1 MPELHDRTKRFDFIA
16 IVKAIWVPFVSWLSA
31 VLIVTFAGQP
41 GVVCITPVAWL
52 MSLWVGLRSV
62 AYSRSAQ
69 KSSRL
74 TEAGLAGGIFGLL
87 QGVLFLVVMPL
98 MGSIQAEEKQ
108 KAILM
113 SVVMIVFGTLVSA
126 VLSMAIAA
134 SLERRR
140 TTRS

>member
-1 MPELHDRTKRFDFIA
+1 
-16 IVKAIWVPFVSWLSA
+16 
-31 VLIVTFAGQP
+31 
-41 GVVCITPVAWL
+41 

-87 QGVLFLVVMPL
+87 QGVLFLVIMPL

>member
-52 MSLWVGLRSV
+52 MALWVGLRSV

-87 QGVLFLVVMPL
+87 QGVLFLVIMPL